1 MNTQIIAIANQKGGV
16 GKTTTC
22 ANLGIGLA
30 QAGKKVL
37 LIDGDPQGSLT
48 ISLGNPQPD
57 KLPFTLSD
65 AMGKILMDQPIRTG
79 EGILHHAEGVD
90 LMPADIQLSGME
102 VSLVNAMSRETIL
115 RQYLDTLKGQYS
127 HILIDC
133 QPSLGMLTVNALAAA
148 NRIIIPVQAEYL
160 PAKGLEQL
168 LSTVNKVK
176 RQINPKLQI
185 DGILLTMV
193 DSRTNFAKEISALLR
208 ETYGSKIKVFGTEIP
223 HSVRAKEISAEGKSI
238 FAHDPGGKVAEGY
251 RNLTKEVLKLEKQR
265 EKIELASVD
274 DLFSTEEGRQDAK
287 LEKIQE
293 IPLSELHPFKNH
305 PFKVK
310 DDEAMMETADSI
322 KQYGVLVPAIARPD
336 PEGGYELVA
345 GHRRHRASE
354 LADKETMPVI
364 VRDLDDDA
372 ATIIM
377 VDSNLQRESLLPS
390 ERAFAY
396 KMKLDAMKH
405 QGERVDLTSSQVGT
419 KLRAD
424 EILAQQAGSSRNQ
437 IQRYIRLTE
446 LIPELLDMV
455 DEKKIA
461 LNPAY
466 ELSFLKK
473 EEQVD
478 LLDAMD
484 SEQATPSLSQA
495 QRLKKY
501 SQEGHLTLDMMRVI
515 MGEEKKSDLDR
526 VTFTSDTLRKYF
538 PKSYTPQR
546 MQETIIKL
554 LEAWQKKRQRDQER

>member
-1 MNTQIIAIANQKGGV
+1 MK
-16 GKTTTC
+16 
-22 ANLGIGLA
+22 
-30 QAGKKVL
+30 
-37 LIDGDPQGSLT
+37 S
-48 ISLGNPQPD
+48 S
-57 KLPFTLSD
+57 
-65 AMGKILMDQPIRTG
+65 
-79 EGILHHAEGVD
+79 
-90 LMPADIQLSGME
+90 
-102 VSLVNAMSRETIL
+102 
-115 RQYLDTLKGQYS
+115 
-127 HILIDC
+127 
-133 QPSLGMLTVNALAAA
+133 
-148 NRIIIPVQAEYL
+148 
-160 PAKGLEQL
+160 AK
-168 LSTVNKVK
+168 
-176 RQINPKLQI
+176 
-185 DGILLTMV
+185 
-193 DSRTNFAKEISALLR
+193 
-208 ETYGSKIKVFGTEIP
+208 
-223 HSVRAKEISAEGKSI
+223 
-238 FAHDPGGKVAEGY
+238 
-251 RNLTKEVLKLEKQR
+251 
-265 EKIELASVD
+265 KIELASVD

-354 LADKETMPVI
+354 LANKETMPVI

-405 QGERVDLTSSQVGT
+405 QGERVDLTCSQVGN
-419 KLRAD
+419 KLEGKKSS
-424 EILAQQAGSSRNQ
+424 EILAEQVGQSKNQ
-437 IQRYIRLTE
+437 IFRYIRLTE
-446 LIPELLDMV
+446 LIPELMDMV

>member
-1 MNTQIIAIANQKGGV
+1 MK
-16 GKTTTC
+16 
-22 ANLGIGLA
+22 
-30 QAGKKVL
+30 
-37 LIDGDPQGSLT
+37 S
-48 ISLGNPQPD
+48 S
-57 KLPFTLSD
+57 
-65 AMGKILMDQPIRTG
+65 
-79 EGILHHAEGVD
+79 
-90 LMPADIQLSGME
+90 
-102 VSLVNAMSRETIL
+102 
-115 RQYLDTLKGQYS
+115 
-127 HILIDC
+127 
-133 QPSLGMLTVNALAAA
+133 
-148 NRIIIPVQAEYL
+148 
-160 PAKGLEQL
+160 AK
-168 LSTVNKVK
+168 
-176 RQINPKLQI
+176 
-185 DGILLTMV
+185 
-193 DSRTNFAKEISALLR
+193 
-208 ETYGSKIKVFGTEIP
+208 
-223 HSVRAKEISAEGKSI
+223 
-238 FAHDPGGKVAEGY
+238 
-251 RNLTKEVLKLEKQR
+251 
-265 EKIELASVD
+265 KIELASVD

-354 LADKETMPVI
+354 LVEKETMPVI

-405 QGERVDLTSSQVGT
+405 QGERVDLTCSQVGN
-419 KLRAD
+419 KLEGKKSS
-424 EILAQQAGSSRNQ
+424 EILAEQVGQSKNQ
-437 IQRYIRLTE
+437 IFRYIRLTE

>member
-1 MNTQIIAIANQKGGV
+1 MK
-16 GKTTTC
+16 
-22 ANLGIGLA
+22 
-30 QAGKKVL
+30 
-37 LIDGDPQGSLT
+37 S
-48 ISLGNPQPD
+48 S
-57 KLPFTLSD
+57 
-65 AMGKILMDQPIRTG
+65 
-79 EGILHHAEGVD
+79 
-90 LMPADIQLSGME
+90 
-102 VSLVNAMSRETIL
+102 
-115 RQYLDTLKGQYS
+115 
-127 HILIDC
+127 
-133 QPSLGMLTVNALAAA
+133 
-148 NRIIIPVQAEYL
+148 
-160 PAKGLEQL
+160 AK
-168 LSTVNKVK
+168 
-176 RQINPKLQI
+176 
-185 DGILLTMV
+185 
-193 DSRTNFAKEISALLR
+193 
-208 ETYGSKIKVFGTEIP
+208 
-223 HSVRAKEISAEGKSI
+223 
-238 FAHDPGGKVAEGY
+238 
-251 RNLTKEVLKLEKQR
+251 
-265 EKIELASVD
+265 KIELASVD

-293 IPLSELHPFKNH
+293 IPLSELHPFRNH

-354 LADKETMPVI
+354 LAEKETMPVI

-377 VDSNLQRESLLPS
+377 VDSNLQREILLPS

-396 KMKLDAMKH
+396 KMKLEAVKH
-405 QGERVDLTSSQVGT
+405 QGARTDLTSRQVGEKSQT
-419 KLRAD
+419 SIQKVAD
-424 EILAQQAGSSRNQ
+424 QAGESQRQ
-437 IQRYIRLTE
+437 VQRYIRLTE
-446 LIPELLDMV
+446 LIPKLMDMV

-473 EEQVD
+473 DEQVD

-538 PKSYTPQR
+538 PKSYTPAR

>member
-1 MNTQIIAIANQKGGV
+1 MK
-16 GKTTTC
+16 
-22 ANLGIGLA
+22 
-30 QAGKKVL
+30 
-37 LIDGDPQGSLT
+37 S
-48 ISLGNPQPD
+48 S
-57 KLPFTLSD
+57 
-65 AMGKILMDQPIRTG
+65 
-79 EGILHHAEGVD
+79 
-90 LMPADIQLSGME
+90 
-102 VSLVNAMSRETIL
+102 
-115 RQYLDTLKGQYS
+115 
-127 HILIDC
+127 
-133 QPSLGMLTVNALAAA
+133 
-148 NRIIIPVQAEYL
+148 
-160 PAKGLEQL
+160 AK
-168 LSTVNKVK
+168 
-176 RQINPKLQI
+176 
-185 DGILLTMV
+185 
-193 DSRTNFAKEISALLR
+193 
-208 ETYGSKIKVFGTEIP
+208 
-223 HSVRAKEISAEGKSI
+223 
-238 FAHDPGGKVAEGY
+238 
-251 RNLTKEVLKLEKQR
+251 
-265 EKIELASVD
+265 KIELASVD

-354 LADKETMPVI
+354 LAEKETMPVI

-396 KMKLDAMKH
+396 KMKLEAMKH
-405 QGERVDLTSSQVGT
+405 QGERVDLTCSQVGN
-419 KLRAD
+419 KLEGKKSS
-424 EILAQQAGSSRNQ
+424 EILAEQVGQSKNQ
-437 IQRYIRLTE
+437 IFRYIRLTE
-446 LIPELLDMV
+446 LIPELIDMV

-495 QRLKKY
+495 QRLKKF
-501 SQEGHLTLDMMRVI
+501 SQEGHLSIDVMRAI

-538 PKSYTPQR
+538 PKSYTPAR

-554 LEAWQKKRQRDQER
+554 LEQWQKKRQRDQER

>member
-1 MNTQIIAIANQKGGV
+1 MK
-16 GKTTTC
+16 
-22 ANLGIGLA
+22 
-30 QAGKKVL
+30 
-37 LIDGDPQGSLT
+37 S
-48 ISLGNPQPD
+48 S
-57 KLPFTLSD
+57 
-65 AMGKILMDQPIRTG
+65 
-79 EGILHHAEGVD
+79 
-90 LMPADIQLSGME
+90 
-102 VSLVNAMSRETIL
+102 
-115 RQYLDTLKGQYS
+115 
-127 HILIDC
+127 
-133 QPSLGMLTVNALAAA
+133 
-148 NRIIIPVQAEYL
+148 
-160 PAKGLEQL
+160 AK
-168 LSTVNKVK
+168 
-176 RQINPKLQI
+176 
-185 DGILLTMV
+185 
-193 DSRTNFAKEISALLR
+193 
-208 ETYGSKIKVFGTEIP
+208 
-223 HSVRAKEISAEGKSI
+223 
-238 FAHDPGGKVAEGY
+238 
-251 RNLTKEVLKLEKQR
+251 
-265 EKIELASVD
+265 KIELASVD

-293 IPLSELHPFKNH
+293 IPLSELHPFRNH

-336 PEGGYELVA
+336 SEGGYELVA

-354 LADKETMPVI
+354 LAEKETMPVI

-405 QGERVDLTSSQVGT
+405 QGERVDLTCSQVGN
-419 KLRAD
+419 KLEGKKSS
-424 EILAQQAGSSRNQ
+424 EILAEQVGQSKNQ
-437 IQRYIRLTE
+437 IFRYIRLTE
-446 LIPELLDMV
+446 LIPELMDMV

-495 QRLKKY
+495 QRLKKF
-501 SQEGHLTLDMMRVI
+501 SQEGHLSIDVMRAI
-515 MGEEKKSDLDR
+515 MGEEKKSDLDK

-554 LEAWQKKRQRDQER
+554 LEQWQKKRQQQHER

>member
-1 MNTQIIAIANQKGGV
+1 MK
-16 GKTTTC
+16 
-22 ANLGIGLA
+22 
-30 QAGKKVL
+30 
-37 LIDGDPQGSLT
+37 S
-48 ISLGNPQPD
+48 S
-57 KLPFTLSD
+57 
-65 AMGKILMDQPIRTG
+65 
-79 EGILHHAEGVD
+79 
-90 LMPADIQLSGME
+90 
-102 VSLVNAMSRETIL
+102 
-115 RQYLDTLKGQYS
+115 
-127 HILIDC
+127 
-133 QPSLGMLTVNALAAA
+133 
-148 NRIIIPVQAEYL
+148 
-160 PAKGLEQL
+160 AK
-168 LSTVNKVK
+168 
-176 RQINPKLQI
+176 
-185 DGILLTMV
+185 
-193 DSRTNFAKEISALLR
+193 
-208 ETYGSKIKVFGTEIP
+208 
-223 HSVRAKEISAEGKSI
+223 
-238 FAHDPGGKVAEGY
+238 
-251 RNLTKEVLKLEKQR
+251 
-265 EKIELASVD
+265 KIELASVD

-293 IPLSELHPFKNH
+293 IPLSELHPFRNH

-345 GHRRHRASE
+345 GHRRRRASE
-354 LADKETMPVI
+354 LAEKETMPVI
-364 VRDLDDDA
+364 IRDLDDDA

-396 KMKLDAMKH
+396 KMKLEAVKH
-405 QGERVDLTSSQVGT
+405 QGARTDLTSRQVGEKSQT
-419 KLRAD
+419 SIQKVAD
-424 EILAQQAGSSRNQ
+424 QAGESQRQ
-437 IQRYIRLTE
+437 VQRYIRLTE
-446 LIPELLDMV
+446 LIPELMDMV
-455 DEKKIA
+455 DEKKVA

-554 LEAWQKKRQRDQER
+554 LEQWQRKRQRDQER